1 MSRPGAL
8 LRLEGVAVGYGGKE
22 VLHDVDLTLDA
33 GEFRF
38 LTGPV
43 GAGKTSLLRVLG
55 LSLPPAGGA
64 VTVFNRELTR
74 LGREEKAN
82 LRQKI
87 GVVFQDFRLIEHLSA
102 FDNVALPLRIGG
114 ADDARI
120 GRFVPEILAWFGL
133 AAETDTLPRNLSVG
147 QRQLIGV
154 ARAVVTKPPL
164 LLADEPTSGVDAARA
179 KQVMRLFDELR
190 RLGTGVVLATHGEG
204 LPRRHPHP
212 AWRLANGRLVDAAN
226 GGA

>member
-1 MSRPGAL
+1 M
-8 LRLEGVAVGYGGKE
+8 LRLEGVAVGYGGKD
-22 VLHDVDLTLDA
+22 VLHGVDLTLNA

-55 LSLPPAGGA
+55 LSLPPARGTM
-64 VTVFNRELTR
+64 TVFNRELTR

-102 FDNVALPLRIGG
+102 FDNVALPLRING
-114 ADDARI
+114 ADDERI
-120 GRFVPEILAWFGL
+120 GRFVPEILAWLGL
-133 AAETDTLPRNLSVG
+133 AAAADALPRDLSVG
-147 QRQLIGV
+147 QRQLVSV
-154 ARAVVTKPPL
+154 ARAVVTRPPL
-164 LLADEPTSGVDAARA
+164 LLADEPTSSVDAARGG
-179 KQVMRLFDELR
+179 QLMRLFDELR
-190 RLGTGVVLATHGEG
+190 RLGTGVVLATHGDD

-212 AWRLANGRLVDAAN
+212 AWRIANRRLVDAAA